1 MYKIINPLPFPPSRR
16 PALHLHIFSAYL
28 NYKFCPSLRGHPVPC
43 CQNTLRSDHFQIPVQ
58 FPGGNPDRVPGA
70 GRDCCVVGRCGRRA
84 REEVGQVC
92 SDRHQTCTLIEQRLE
107 LNNFIVISHRF
118 SRSLVIEIHTYPAPG
133 TTYRRRIL

>member
-1 MYKIINPLPFPPSRR
+1 ML
-16 PALHLHIFSAYL
+16 L
-28 NYKFCPSLRGHPVPC
+28 
-43 CQNTLRSDHFQIPVQ
+43 
-58 FPGGNPDRVPGA
+58 PGGTTLNIPRPPVREGVREQGEIVAWWGD
-70 GRDCCVVGRCGRRA
+70 VGDA

>member
-58 FPGGNPDRVPGA
+58 FPGENPDTFREQGEIVAWWGDVGDA
-70 GRDCCVVGRCGRRA
+70 LGKKSGRFA
-84 REEVGQVC
+84 
-92 SDRHQTCTLIEQRLE
+92 LIGTRLA
-107 LNNFIVISHRF
+107 L
-118 SRSLVIEIHTYPAPG
+118 
-133 TTYRRRIL
+133 